1 MGQSD
6 SKIAPHRTDSD
17 AERSL
22 RYKKTPTSHKSID
35 IQTVLALRGNVP
47 SDTKDKI
54 NTAKKTN
61 FLDLEGYMLPN
72 IPNEITGTLSRD

>member
-1 MGQSD
+1 M
-6 SKIAPHRTDSD
+6 
-17 AERSL
+17 
-22 RYKKTPTSHKSID
+22 RYKKAPSSHKSLD
-35 IQTVLALRGNVP
+35 VQAFLALRGNVP

-72 IPNEITGTLSRD
+72 IPHDVTGARSTTFRP